1 MATPIYLGDFGLAT
15 KGTRNNIIVDLPLD
29 AANAAFD
36 HSHNSLTLTL
46 SSNDSNG
53 AVGTALYCAPES
65 SANPADD
72 KADMFSLGIIL
83 FEMCG
88 AFKTGM
94 ERRESIELLKKEHE
108 INETIHHKFPLE
120 SELILLMTN
129 LKPGDRPTSQ
139 EVIDSAIFK
148 KWKSEQE

>member
-1 MATPIYLGDFGLAT
+1 MKIGDFGLAT
-15 KGTRNNIIVDLPLD
+15 EMTTRDKCKGVNSTHNNF
-29 AANAAFD
+29 NAT
-36 HSHNSLTLTL
+36 H
-46 SSNDSNG
+46 DSVKFSEY
-53 AVGTALYCAPES
+53 VGTPLYQSPEQTEGLNYNQKVDIY
-65 SANPADD
+65 A
-72 KADMFSLGIIL
+72 MGIIL